1 MNNIPSVDLSI
12 ILCCL
17 NEYERLP
24 QAILNLENSLLEQ
37 ECSFEIIIIDNG
49 STDGTIEYIDQ
60 LDQIYIRK
68 ILNPRNIGKGGSIKK
83 GIRQAQ
89 GEFCGIFDPDLEYSA
104 TDFLNC
110 YDYMKQHNCDFVL
123 GSRKLGGDKVYEY
136 YLNYLGVTFLA
147 NLTNIL
153 YQSNLTDTATA
164 TKLFRSSFIKKIN
177 LQRNGFN
184 LDFELVCRTL
194 RMGGKIKEFPIT
206 YSPRTKIEGKKIKLF
221 RDGFSSILTV
231 IIDRFIPLRFLKK

>member
-17 NEYERLP
+17 NECERLP

-37 ECSFEIIIIDNG
+37 DCSFEIIIIDNG

-60 LDQIYIRK
+60 LDQGYIRK
-68 ILNPRNIGKGGSIKK
+68 IFNPHNIGKGGSIKK
-83 GIRQAQ
+83 GIQQAQ
-89 GEFCGIFDPDLEYSA
+89 GRFCGIFDPDLEYSA
-104 TDFLNC
+104 SDFLNC
-110 YDYMKQHNCDFVL
+110 FNYMKQNDYDFVL
-123 GSRKLGGDKVYEY
+123 GSRKLGGDKVYKY

-153 YQSNLTDTATA
+153 YRSNLTDTATA

-194 RMGGKIKEFPIT
+194 RMQGKIKEFPIT

-221 RDGFSSILTV
+221 RDGFSAILAV
-231 IIDRFIPLRFLKK
+231 IIDRFIPLRFLRK

>member
-1 MNNIPSVDLSI
+1 
-12 ILCCL
+12 
-17 NEYERLP
+17 
-24 QAILNLENSLLEQ
+24 
-37 ECSFEIIIIDNG
+37 
-49 STDGTIEYIDQ
+49 
-60 LDQIYIRK
+60 
-68 ILNPRNIGKGGSIKK
+68 
-83 GIRQAQ
+83 
-89 GEFCGIFDPDLEYSA
+89 
-104 TDFLNC
+104 
-110 YDYMKQHNCDFVL
+110 MKQHNCDFVL